1 VTTLL
6 ARGLLLCG
14 SLACAAWLA
23 AGLGPVRD
31 QAAAVALV
39 SGPRAPAPATVDRSE
54 RLLRR
59 AAAATRSREPDLRR
73 AQLLLFAGREAAAV
87 RVALGVVRD
96 EPANAEAW
104 TVLARAATVGDPAL
118 AARARARF
126 RALNP
131 QVPAAR

>member
-1 VTTLL
+1 MTALL
-6 ARGLLLCG
+6 ARALLLCG

-31 QAAAVALV
+31 QAAAIELV
-39 SGPRAPAPATVDRSE
+39 SRPRAPAPATVDRAE

-73 AQLLLFAGREAAAV
+73 AELLVFARRDAAAV
-87 RVALGVVRD
+87 RVALGIVRD

-104 TVLARAATVGDPAL
+104 TVLARAAAAGDPAL

-126 RALNP
+126 RALSP
-131 QVPAAR
+131 RVPAAR